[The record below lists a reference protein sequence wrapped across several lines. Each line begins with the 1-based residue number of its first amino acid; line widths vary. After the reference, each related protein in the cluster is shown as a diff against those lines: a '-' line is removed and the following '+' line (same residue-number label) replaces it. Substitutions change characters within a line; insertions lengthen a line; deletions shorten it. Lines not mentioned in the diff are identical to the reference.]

1 MAANNAERAVAVA
14 IKVGLVGVGTMGRGL
29 ARNLATKGHA
39 LCVFDH
45 DERACAEAA
54 GFGARTAASLADLA
68 AASDIMLTCLPS
80 VASIRAVYLGSQ
92 GLVATAR
99 RGSLLVDLSTG
110 DPALARE
117 CAARAEAR
125 GLAFLDAPMLRN
137 PEAAWNGTLHLIVGG
152 DAAVLERAR
161 PVLDAVAE
169 RVVRVGPAGAG
180 QVLKLINNAVT
191 ISNTAILCEVF
202 TVARAQGVDLALL
215 AEALGSSMAGSKVL
229 PTVAKR
235 LIENDHRP
243 LFATD
248 VVKKDITLYTELA
261 AGIGCMC
268 PIGDTVR
275 DLVHLA
281 SAMGWGADHYT
292 RVATALEAASGQRQV
307 AK

>member
-1 MAANNAERAVAVA
+1 MATA
-14 IKVGLVGVGTMGRGL
+14 IKIGLVGVGTMGRGL

-39 LCVFDH
+39 LGVFDN
-45 DERACAEAA
+45 DERACAEAV
-54 GFGARTAASLADLA
+54 GFGAHVAASLPDLA
-68 AASDIMLTCLPS
+68 ESSDIVLTCLPS
-80 VASIRAVYLGSQ
+80 VASIRAVYLGPQ

-117 CAARAEAR
+117 CAAQAEAR

-152 DAAVLERAR
+152 DAEVLERAR

-169 RVVRVGPAGAG
+169 RVVRVGPTGAG

-248 VVKKDITLYTELA
+248 VVKKDISLYTQLA
-261 AGIGCMC
+261 AGIGCLS
-268 PIGDTVR
+268 PVGDTVR
-275 DLVHLA
+275 DLVRLA
-281 SAMGWGADHYT
+281 SGMGWGGDHYT
-292 RVATALEAASGQRQV
+292 RMATVLEIASGQREL